1 MGGRAAPGRRR
12 EGRWGARVTY
22 AFDPGLDAVLADKVL
37 APLKLSLYLDL
48 RSWCGTLDLA

>member
-1 MGGRAAPGRRR
+1 
-12 EGRWGARVTY
+12 
-22 AFDPGLDAVLADKVL
+22 VLADKVL